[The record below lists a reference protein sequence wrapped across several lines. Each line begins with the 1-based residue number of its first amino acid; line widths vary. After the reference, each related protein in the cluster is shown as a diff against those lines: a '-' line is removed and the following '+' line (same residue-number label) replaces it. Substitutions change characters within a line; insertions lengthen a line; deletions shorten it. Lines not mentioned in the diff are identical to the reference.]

1 VATETRGG
9 GQGELLLRR
18 ILAGTPQL
26 AQIWFR
32 ADVLDRYREDR
43 TYRVIRTDSVG
54 RVRGGQWLLDFGI
67 AGDGDGL
74 IHVSAGELAG
84 RLPPAEQAH
93 WAAHVAVPPVSGNYV
108 LMQLTRGACI
118 DDGDVRRW

>member
-1 VATETRGG
+1 METLGG
-9 GQGELLLRR
+9 GQGEVLLRR
-18 ILAGTPQL
+18 ILAGAPQL

-43 TYRVIRTDSVG
+43 AYRVIRTDSVG
-54 RVRGGQWLLDFGI
+54 RVRCPQWLLDFGI

-93 WAAHVAVPPVSGNYV
+93 WSAHAAGPAVSGNYV

-118 DDGDVRRW
+118 DDGEVRRW

>member
-1 VATETRGG
+1 METRRG
-9 GQGELLLRR
+9 GQGEVLLRR
-18 ILAGTPQL
+18 ILAGAPQL

-43 TYRVIRTDSVG
+43 AYRVIRTDSVG
-54 RVRGGQWLLDFGI
+54 RVRCPQWLLDFGI
-67 AGDGDGL
+67 AGDGDSL

-93 WAAHVAVPPVSGNYV
+93 WSAYAAGPPLSGNYV

-118 DDGDVRRW
+118 DDGEVRRW

>member
-1 VATETRGG
+1 MDTRGG

-18 ILAGTPQL
+18 ILTGTPQL

-54 RVRGGQWLLDFGI
+54 RVRGPQWLLDFGI

-74 IHVSAGELAG
+74 IHASAGEIAVH
-84 RLPPAEQAH
+84 LPPSEQAH
-93 WAAHVAVPPVSGNYV
+93 WAAHAAALPVSGNYV

>member
-18 ILAGTPQL
+18 ILAGMPQL
-26 AQIWFR
+26 AQVWFR
-32 ADVLDRYREDR
+32 AEVLDRYRDDR
-43 TYRVIRTDSVG
+43 TYRVIRTDTVG
-54 RVRGGQWLLDFGI
+54 RVRCPQWLLDFGI
-67 AGDGDGL
+67 AGAGDDL
-74 IHVSAGELAG
+74 IHASVGELTGHLPAG
-84 RLPPAEQAH
+84 EQAH
-93 WAAHVAVPPVSGNYV
+93 WAAHAAAPPVSGNYL

>member
-1 VATETRGG
+1 METRGG
-9 GQGELLLRR
+9 GPGELLLRR

-26 AQIWFR
+26 AQVWFR

-43 TYRVIRTDSVG
+43 TYRVIRTDTVG
-54 RVRGGQWLLDFGI
+54 RVRGPQWLLDFGI

-74 IHVSAGELAG
+74 IHVSAGDLSVN
-84 RLPPAEQAH
+84 LPPSEQAH
-93 WAAHVAVPPVSGNYV
+93 WGAHAAGPPLSRNYV